1 MMQISSVSG
10 TVSSPFF
17 YKSDAQETDIE
28 VLTGGD
34 YEGIHY
40 TNQKVT
46 STADQTTVASASP
59 ADLTSEMHEY
69 RLDWLPDRTD
79 FYLDGVKQATLTENV
94 PSTGGAWLWNNWR

>member
-17 YKSDAQETDIE
+17 YKNDNQEADIE
-28 VLTGGD
+28 VITGG
-34 YEGIHY
+34 ESRGIHY
-40 TNQKVT
+40 TNQPDIDDK
-46 STADQTTVASASP
+46 TTVEVASP

-94 PSTGGAWLWNNWR
+94 PSTEGAWLWNNWR